1 MVSDELCRRGIR
13 VVLGSGLRWGYGRLS
28 FVLGLG
34 LGCAVVVPPLLL
46 SSLPPNFYPFYS

>member
-1 MVSDELCRRGIR
+1 MVSDELCHSGIR